1 MVSDPGR
8 RASGLLSTSFN
19 IWRRHA
25 IGDPVLCF
33 YSPMFQVFRTSESDD
48 AVVFSRSDH
57 RAFSQ
62 ACEDLTADEVRA
74 CLRNVSAARRTADVC
89 AQDSGNGGVYQE
101 PVSEYL
107 AACLAIYITSELKAV
122 QLAGLLGTLQRII
135 WVRHFSQPE
144 PLSARWTVPVD
155 RS

>member
-1 MVSDPGR
+1 MSHRLPLLLNRLSDMVSDPGR

-57 RAFSQ
+57 RAFSE
-62 ACEDLTADEVRA
+62 ACEDLTADEV
-74 CLRNVSAARRTADVC
+74 L
-89 AQDSGNGGVYQE
+89 SGM
-101 PVSEYL
+101 
-107 AACLAIYITSELKAV
+107 
-122 QLAGLLGTLQRII
+122 
-135 WVRHFSQPE
+135 H
-144 PLSARWTVPVD
+144 
-155 RS
+155 